1 MCLRGRCCIVLLQWL
16 AGAQLA
22 FSSPI
27 NAGHEAV
34 MRWNVRLGL
43 GKIHVVY

>member
-1 MCLRGRCCIVLLQWL
+1 MCLKRRRCIVLRRWL

-22 FSSPI
+22 FSSPM
-27 NAGHEAV
+27 NAGDQAV

-43 GKIHVVY
+43 GKIYVHY